1 MINDW
6 ERTRLQTFILFN
18 SNRTRKSF
26 IAWPKFR
33 KDVFPLDSDS
43 DYSSNEVTE
52 EQIAATWKPEDWKR
66 FFNKGKES
74 PNGNQD
80 K

>member
-6 ERTRLQTFILFN
+6 ERTRLQTFIIFN

-26 IAWPKFR
+26 ISWPKFK

-43 DYSSNEVTE
+43 DYSHNEVTE
-52 EQIAATWKPEDWKR
+52 EQIAATWTPDDWDH

-74 PNGNQD
+74 PNQD
-80 K
+80 KDK